1 MMSSERKIDFQEL
14 MEKVNNFDFNEI
26 DWENMGSWPV
36 YGKIIFSAIVS
47 ISIVIG
53 GYWFVVKP
61 KQEMLSQA
69 VTQEEVLKKDF
80 EAKAFRVANLEQY
93 KAQMLEMEQSFGAL
107 LKQLPRDT
115 EVPGLID
122 DISLAAINSGLD
134 LKLINPESYVQTE
147 FYTELPIEVEVEGGY
162 HELAGFVSA
171 VASLPRIV
179 TLHNFSI
186 SRVKS
191 NSGNRLLMKIKAKT
205 YKYNEEQ

>member
-1 MMSSERKIDFQEL
+1 MSNERKIDLQEL
-14 MEKVNNFDFNEI
+14 MEKINNFDFNEI
-26 DWENMGSWPV
+26 DWENMGSWPI
-36 YGKIIFSAIVS
+36 YGKVVFAAIIA
-47 ISIVIG
+47 ISIIVG

-61 KQEMLSQA
+61 QQEMLSQA
-69 VTQEEVLKKDF
+69 VVKEEALKKDF

-93 KAQMLEMEQSFGAL
+93 KSQMLEMEQSFGAL

-122 DISLAAINSGLD
+122 DISLAAINSGLE
-134 LKLINPESYVQTE
+134 LKLINPENYVQTE

-179 TLHNFSI
+179 TLHDFSI
-186 SRVKS
+186 SRVNAS
-191 NSGNRLLMKIKAKT
+191 SGSRLLMKIKAKT
-205 YKYNEEQ
+205 YKYNEGQ